1 MIVFNVRCK
10 AFVPFNCGNGIPL
23 LLPSLSICL
32 ITAESLLWHIT
43 CLLFWWYSRECSNYE
58 GNFDF
63 ILGNWHKWPAHR
75 NKSFVRRNLRKCYRW
90 SSCWRIAGSRS
101 RCQSKSF
108 LYCQR
113 YRLVRGRPFDFL
125 ARYGW
130 FCLGKNFFS
139 NLWWYTMTYNGVRF
153 FSSIIHHERYFFIV
167 GITLPGIFLQ
177 GFFFLEIRLRDIFF
191 LKWRIPPPCPAP
203 SPQFPL
209 KSQIVGP

>member
-1 MIVFNVRCK
+1 MTVFNVRCK

-139 NLWWYTMTYNGVRF
+139 NLWWWVFFPDIQWCKIFFHHYTPWKIF
-153 FSSIIHHERYFFIV
+153 FHCRNYFPRYFFTRLFFSWKSV
-167 GITLPGIFLQ
+167 CGIF
-177 GFFFLEIRLRDIFF
+177 FFWNDAYHLPAL
-191 LKWRIPPPCPAP
+191 PPPPP
-203 SPQFPL
+203 NSRS
-209 KSQIVGP
+209 KVK